1 MSERF
6 RLRPTIE
13 LRQIRSFVTLAQE
26 LNFHKAAERLFI
38 TQPSLSHQIALLE
51 ATIGV
56 RLFQRDRKRVAL
68 TDAGRAILDDAQH
81 LLAQLDMVIV
91 KARRI
96 AAVDSATLRVG
107 FPEYAKRTFIPGITA
122 AFRSR
127 NPEVKLTLTEGYSR
141 ALLPE
146 LRHGRL
152 DVAFVR
158 IPPAED
164 PGDLTVEQIID
175 EPHGL
180 LLAAGHRLAA
190 HSEVPVAALAG
201 EQLLLVERPDNP
213 ALYDRISEWLQKNG
227 VKPHFLKIDGPGIYS
242 FDTMV
247 MVIQSG
253 EAITL
258 SARAMARGL
267 PPDVVYRPIL
277 GPAPRFQVAAVWS
290 PTNVTPLL
298 QEFLSVTRELRDH
311 DVATASAGAATGR
324 RP

>member
-152 DVAFVR
+152 DVGFVSPAFSNGVVYCADSTGYVYAIR
-158 IPPAED
+158 ADSGSVIWRSSVGGIVTSSPALSD
-164 PGDLTVEQIID
+164 GILYVASDSGQATAIDAYTGHVLWNRRVGKGFIATPAVAGSTVYFLGSTALYALKSNGGDLVWSESLKG
-175 EPHGL
+175 GL
-180 LLAAGHRLAA
+180 P
-190 HSEVPVAALAG
+190 S
-201 EQLLLVERPDNP
+201 P
-213 ALYDRISEWLQKNG
+213 AL
-227 VKPHFLKIDGPGIYS
+227 GP
-242 FDTMV
+242 
-247 MVIQSG
+247 
-253 EAITL
+253 
-258 SARAMARGL
+258 
-267 PPDVVYRPIL
+267 
-277 GPAPRFQVAAVWS
+277 
-290 PTNVTPLL
+290 
-298 QEFLSVTRELRDH
+298 
-311 DVATASAGAATGR
+311 
-324 RP
+324 

>member
-1 MSERF
+1 
-6 RLRPTIE
+6 
-13 LRQIRSFVTLAQE
+13 VTLAQE

-56 RLFQRDRKRVAL
+56 RLFQRDRQRVTL

-81 LLAQLDMVIV
+81 LLAQLDMVV
-91 KARRI
+91 MKARRI

-127 NPEVKLTLTEGYSR
+127 HPEVKLTLTEGYSR

-175 EPHGL
+175 QPHGL

-190 HSEVPVAALAG
+190 HAEIPVAALTG
-201 EQLLLVERPDNP
+201 EQLLLVERPVNP
-213 ALYDRISEWLQKNG
+213 ALYDRISEWLEKNG
-227 VKPHFLKIDGPGIYS
+227 IKPRFFKIDGPGVYS
-242 FDTMV
+242 FDTML

-258 SARAMARGL
+258 SASMMATSL
-267 PPDVVYRPIL
+267 PPGVVYRPIS
-277 GPAPRFQVAAVWS
+277 GPAPRFQVGVVWS
-290 PTNVTPLL
+290 AANGSSPLH
-298 QEFLSVTRELRDH
+298 EFLSITRELRDY
-311 DVATASAGAATGR
+311 DVATASADMATR
-324 RP
+324 RAS